1 MRHPEKRTV
10 VDANSGAPWSE
21 MDIRD
26 LFYELARGR
35 TIAETA
41 SFLCRDEDE
50 LRQKAKELGLVEQPG
65 KRRVVLYRVISKI
78 TTCKITTTATPMAV
92 NATAPRC
99 SSRLTQSPPAW
110 PHSPQLFWRRF
121 RWPGRSP
128 AFRIHIRFT
137 VEGLKVISREASV
150 TSRRRP

>member
-1 MRHPEKRTV
+1 M
-10 VDANSGAPWSE
+10 DANPGKHRSE
-21 MDIRD
+21 MD
-26 LFYELARGR
+26 LEELKASLHYGNPF
-35 TIAETA
+35 AATA
-41 SFLCRDEDE
+41 SMLCRDEDE
-50 LRQKAKELGLVEQPG
+50 VRQIARQ
-65 KRRVVLYRVISKI
+65 RRLTEYRASGASSSRRNRWPYRVISMI

-110 PHSPQLFWRRF
+110 PHSPRSSGGNFV
-121 RWPGRSP
+121 GRSP

>member
-1 MRHPEKRTV
+1 MRRMRHPEKRTV

-110 PHSPQLFWRRF
+110 PHSPSSSGGDFV
-121 RWPGRSP
+121 GRADPRPFVFTSGSP
-128 AFRIHIRFT
+128 SR
-137 VEGLKVISREASV
+137 GLK
-150 TSRRRP
+150 

>member
-1 MRHPEKRTV
+1 MRRMRHPEKRTV

-50 LRQKAKELGLVEQPG
+50 LRQKAKSWGWSNN
-65 KRRVVLYRVISKI
+65 RVSG
-78 TTCKITTTATPMAV
+78 A
-92 NATAPRC
+92 
-99 SSRLTQSPPAW
+99 SSST
-110 PHSPQLFWRRF
+110 
-121 RWPGRSP
+121 G
-128 AFRIHIRFT
+128 
-137 VEGLKVISREASV
+137 
-150 TSRRRP
+150 